1 MPATITVLE
10 LRRRLG
16 EVLERVSVGKERLM
30 VSKRGKLQAVI
41 LSPEEYFASIVPQ
54 DDILAALQAEAVE
67 KGLDK
72 LTEAEIEAE
81 IAAVRAGLEKRA

>member
-16 EVLERVSVGKERLM
+16 EVLERVSEGKERLM

-54 DDILAALQAEAVE
+54 DELVTRLQQEAVE

-72 LTEAEIEAE
+72 LTDAEIEAE
-81 IAAVRAGLEKRA
+81 IKAVRAGLEAGS

>member
-16 EVLERVSVGKERLM
+16 EVLERVSEGKERLM

-54 DDILAALQAEAVE
+54 DELVARLQQEAVE

-72 LTEAEIEAE
+72 LTDAEIEGE
-81 IAAVRAGLEKRA
+81 MKAVRAGLEAGS

>member
-41 LSPEEYFASIVPQ
+41 LSPEEYFASIVPR
-54 DDILAALQAEAVE
+54 DDVLAALQADALE

-72 LTEAEIEAE
+72 LSDAEIEAE
-81 IAAVRAGLEKRA
+81 IAAVRAGLEDGV